1 MKKSSATASDSSTK
15 EDSFSSETKEKSLSS
30 SENVKSSPSKSKGE
44 IKDTQNNDDS
54 GDDIVIAFDW
64 NGYDTLCLF
73 VLLFIGIVTRFY
85 LIQYPKSF
93 VDREAMH
100 IGYINSY
107 LNGSFFVD
115 SQPPLAELLLAFYA
129 GKSGYRQSIKPHNM
143 NANYTYQ
150 SLEYVSLRT
159 PSTLFSTFVVPLSFI
174 NVRLLGG
181 STFASMSAGIF
192 TVFDFLLVS
201 TSRSITT
208 DGFVQFFVALTVFFS
223 ALLRHYNPSSTSWSI
238 CIICQSLFAGCAV
251 ASNWNGISLVLFV
264 VLFNYLTYH
273 TFRPI
278 PVNLSII
285 FIIFYFAYITHVIFL
300 PYQSINMKS
309 VSGSYRKDLIKT
321 GQPLRI
327 KHLKVCIHAIELIFI
342 SFKHHVSQSHIVP
355 VHRWIF
361 MTCKWKVLFRERGR
375 IVAVFGNLPVWFS
388 IGLATISEYTKIFL
402 SRRLREPTAIVF
414 FGYLSGIIFLLL
426 GNSERGLCDYGVPL
440 MFGIWGLSLC
450 FDSEF
455 PPDTAGF
462 ILSSLCV
469 ASMFIYMLWSP
480 FVYGY
485 DSFGSRFL
493 PYFAE

>member
-15 EDSFSSETKEKSLSS
+15 DDSFSEKSDKGSS
-30 SENVKSSPSKSKGE
+30 NQENIKSGSSKSKSSE
-44 IKDTQNNDDS
+44 MKDKAEVDDS

-64 NGYDTLCLF
+64 NGYDTLCIFL
-73 VLLFIGIVTRFY
+73 LLFAGIITRFY
-85 LIQYPKSF
+85 LIHFPKSF
-93 VDREAMH
+93 VDREAVH
-100 IGYINSY
+100 ISYINCY

-115 SQPPLAELLLAFYA
+115 SQPPLAELLLSLYA
-129 GKSGYRQSIKPHNM
+129 GKSGYRQSIKPSNF
-143 NANYTYQ
+143 NSTYSYT
-150 SLEYVSLRT
+150 SLEYVSMRT
-159 PSTLFSTFVVPLSFI
+159 PSTLLATLVIPLSFL

-181 STFASMSAGIF
+181 STFSAMSAGVF
-192 TVFDFLLVS
+192 TMFDFLLVS

-208 DGFVQFFVALTVFFS
+208 DGFIQFFVGLTVFFS

-238 CIICQSLFAGCAV
+238 CIICQSLFAGCTL
-251 ASNWNGISLVLFV
+251 ASSWSGLSLVVFV
-264 VLFNYLTYH
+264 IMFNYLTYH

-285 FIIFYFAYITHVIFL
+285 FIIFYFAWITHVIFL
-300 PYQSINMKS
+300 PYQSINSKLIS
-309 VSGSYRKDLIKT
+309 DAYKKDLIKP

-327 KHLKVCIHAIELIFI
+327 KHLKVVVHALELFFL
-342 SFKHHVSQSHIVP
+342 SFRLHLRNSHFVP

-375 IVAVFGNLPVWFS
+375 IVAVFGNLPVWFF
-388 IGLATISEYTKIFL
+388 IGFSTISEFTKISL
-402 SRRLREPTAIVF
+402 SRRLRDPTAIIF
-414 FGYLSGIIFLLL
+414 FGYLSGIIFLML
-426 GNSERGLCDYGVPL
+426 GNSERGLCDYAVPL
-440 MFGIWGLSLC
+440 LFGIWGLSLC
-450 FDSEF
+450 LDTEL

-462 ILSSLCV
+462 VLSSLCV
-469 ASMFIYMLWSP
+469 ASAFIYMLWSP